1 MVFKIDEVLLFF
13 AAYAIMGW
21 ISEVIFAALKTGRFV
36 NRGFLNGPLCPI
48 YGFGVVAVVLALEPV
63 KDSLILLF
71 LGSFVLTTALEFLTG
86 LILEKVFH
94 DHWWD
99 YSKEP
104 FNIKGYVCLR
114 FSIMWGIA
122 CVMVVKVLHPLV
134 QGGIDAL
141 PVWLRWTIIGVFYV
155 YLFADLAVT
164 VTDIQKFN
172 RGMGK
177 MAEQLHDISDFAGE
191 HIAGAAIELG
201 TKGEILRTE
210 LETKKSEYHP
220 LYPLEMA
227 LKDKITTIAK
237 EIYGAGEVII
247 EPAAKQ
253 QIARIESLGFGSMPV
268 CMAKNQYSLSDDK
281 TILGRPEGFPIHIR
295 DVYVS
300 AGAGFVVAITGT
312 IMTMPGLP
320 KVPAAEGI
328 DVNDDGQITGLF

>member
-48 YGFGVVAVVLALEPV
+48 YGFGVVAVVLALDPV

-134 QGGIDAL
+134 AGGIDAL
-141 PVWLRWTIIGVFYV
+141 PLWLRWTIIGVFYV

-210 LETKKSEYHP
+210 LETKKSE
-220 LYPLEMA
+220 LETKKTELEA
-227 LKDKITTIAK
+227 KKDEAK
-237 EIYGAGEVII
+237 
-247 EPAAKQ
+247 
-253 QIARIESLGFGSMPV
+253 ARMETRRDAYEAFFSMPAV
-268 CMAKNQYSLSDDK
+268 RRKKRLFKAFPDLKSQLRERMIRQTGEEYRAELEDLFEK
-281 TILGRPEGFPIHIR
+281 TFGR
-295 DVYVS
+295 
-300 AGAGFVVAITGT
+300 
-312 IMTMPGLP
+312 
-320 KVPAAEGI
+320 K
-328 DVNDDGQITGLF
+328 

>member
-21 ISEVIFAALKTGRFV
+21 ISEVIFAALKTGKFV

-71 LGSFVLTTALEFLTG
+71 IGSVVLTTALEFLTG

-122 CVMVVKVLHPLV
+122 CVMVVRVLHPLV

-172 RGMGK
+172 KGMGK

-191 HIAGAAIELG
+191 HIADAAIELG

-210 LETKKSEYHP
+210 IESKKSELETRKAQIETKKDETRS
-220 LYPLEMA
+220 
-227 LKDKITTIAK
+227 
-237 EIYGAGEVII
+237 
-247 EPAAKQ
+247 
-253 QIARIESLGFGSMPV
+253 RIEARNDAYEAFFSMPAV
-268 CMAKNQYSLSDDK
+268 RRKKRLFKA
-281 TILGRPEGFPIHIR
+281 FPNLKAQRRERMIR
-295 DVYVS
+295 Q
-300 AGAGFVVAITGT
+300 TG
-312 IMTMPGLP
+312 
-320 KVPAAEGI
+320 
-328 DVNDDGQITGLF
+328 

>member
-134 QGGIDAL
+134 AGGIDAL
-141 PVWLRWTIIGVFYV
+141 PLWLRWTIIGVFYV

-177 MAEQLHDISDFAGE
+177 MAEQL
-191 HIAGAAIELG
+191 
-201 TKGEILRTE
+201 
-210 LETKKSEYHP
+210 
-220 LYPLEMA
+220 
-227 LKDKITTIAK
+227 
-237 EIYGAGEVII
+237 
-247 EPAAKQ
+247 
-253 QIARIESLGFGSMPV
+253 
-268 CMAKNQYSLSDDK
+268 KN
-281 TILGRPEGFPIHIR
+281 R
-295 DVYVS
+295 
-300 AGAGFVVAITGT
+300 A
-312 IMTMPGLP
+312 
-320 KVPAAEGI
+320 
-328 DVNDDGQITGLF
+328 